1 MGSHWRGESEVSS
14 FYRGSCLSCCLSKS
28 ESIRLFELLLASV
41 VVGEPTESDAVTC
54 SGQMYLNVKTA
65 GVGMGAGMGAERA
78 CFCRLAHQANGS
90 LALLSQGS

>member
-1 MGSHWRGESEVSS
+1 
-14 FYRGSCLSCCLSKS
+14 LSKS

-65 GVGMGAGMGAERA
+65 GVGMGAGRL
-78 CFCRLAHQANGS
+78 CFFWKQQDRIKGS
-90 LALLSQGS
+90 LVSLATAIWAEAPGLFQYG